1 MGKILIVEDSEE
13 LRFVLTNIVKK
24 EKYDVL
30 EASNGA
36 EALEM
41 LKSQV
46 VGLIFLDIGLPDIN
60 GISLIGMIKD
70 IAPDADIVMLTGIN
84 DAMTAVNSLKA
95 GAIDYILKPFDNI
108 ELRTIINRT
117 MKTRLSLKRSMHE
130 LQDIG
135 IRDIIGESREI
146 ERLKREIKMAAGV
159 KSPVLIMGETG
170 TGKELV
176 ARAVNN
182 LPGNRRGIFVKVDC
196 GTLSA
201 NLIESELFG
210 HRRGAF
216 TGAGQDKTGLAE
228 IADGGTLFLDEIGNL
243 PKGLQ
248 PKLLRIIEEETIRR
262 VGGLKDIH
270 VDVRIIAAT
279 NLDLENEVRS
289 GNFREDLYYRIKVI
303 SLDVPPLR
311 KRGNDIFLLAD
322 YYLKLFSRE
331 LKKQISGFTPE
342 AEKAFLNH
350 DWPG

>member
-1 MGKILIVEDSEE
+1 MTGVQ
-13 LRFVLTNIVKK
+13 TC
-24 EKYDVL
+24 
-30 EASNGA
+30 
-36 EALEM
+36 ALP
-41 LKSQV
+41 
-46 VGLIFLDIGLPDIN
+46 IF
-60 GISLIGMIKD
+60 
-70 IAPDADIVMLTGIN
+70 
-84 DAMTAVNSLKA
+84 
-95 GAIDYILKPFDNI
+95 
-108 ELRTIINRT
+108 
-117 MKTRLSLKRSMHE
+117 
-130 LQDIG
+130 
-135 IRDIIGESREI
+135 
-146 ERLKREIKMAAGV
+146 
-159 KSPVLIMGETG
+159 
-170 TGKELV
+170 
-176 ARAVNN
+176 
-182 LPGNRRGIFVKVDC
+182 DC

-350 DWPG
+350 DWPGNVRELKNCIERAVIYTRDRWIKPYDLRLTNIPVKDKSDDEDLVSLDEMELRYIRKVLAVTGRNKTRAAKILGISRTTLREKLKTTNF